1 MESEPIR
8 SEEKTLRSAGIFVL
22 AVATVALVVAVVAAF
37 GGGMGSQGQAAAA
50 PAPFDP
56 FATIQIKGK
65 AGIVIDIPTGR
76 TLYDKNSDVPLPL
89 ASLTKAAL
97 ALVVAEALPLDSII
111 TIPYY
116 AGGSTG
122 EEHLSKGEKWR
133 GEDVID
139 FTLVTSSNTGAKIL
153 SEAADSV
160 IRERYPEFPSGGAA
174 LSRMNTLVKELGLQ
188 YTYFLNISGLDISAT
203 QAGSYGSARD
213 MAKLFAYAA
222 SAQPSL
228 FSGTAQND
236 LLLSDANGNGRVAA
250 SNTNDAQGAIP
261 GLIMG
266 KTGLTDLAGGN
277 LVVVFDV
284 GLAHPMVA
292 VVLGSTESARFQDV
306 QKLVVAARKAIIGA
320 N

>member
-1 MESEPIR
+1 M
-8 SEEKTLRSAGIFVL
+8 
-22 AVATVALVVAVVAAF
+22 
-37 GGGMGSQGQAAAA
+37 
-50 PAPFDP
+50 
-56 FATIQIKGK
+56 
-65 AGIVIDIPTGR
+65 
-76 TLYDKNSDVPLPL
+76 
-89 ASLTKAAL
+89 
-97 ALVVAEALPLDSII
+97 
-111 TIPYY
+111 
-116 AGGSTG
+116 
-122 EEHLSKGEKWR
+122 
-133 GEDVID
+133 
-139 FTLVTSSNTGAKIL
+139 
-153 SEAADSV
+153 